1 MAERGSIVVGLEV
14 GTSKVCAAVGE
25 VSPVGVF
32 SLLGLGQARSRGVRK
47 GEITDAQKAV
57 EDVRNAIAEA
67 EQMADVEI
75 RSAYL
80 GVSGAHVNGQTRQ
93 GLHPIV
99 SEGRQI
105 TADDVQDAV
114 ENARARD
121 LPHEHVVIHTIR
133 QDFSVDDHDGVAN
146 PEGMVGSQLI
156 AHVHV
161 VHGQRNRIETGVRA
175 VQSLQLSVENVAF
188 NGLASALAVLT
199 TQQKEMGVLVVDLG
213 AGVTEYAMYGDA
225 LLREC
230 GAFAVGGDHVT
241 NDIAIGLKIPL
252 GRAEDLKVSHGSAQ
266 PVARGEVGETLAL
279 PAEPGLPDRVINL
292 AQLRVIQS
300 ARVEETLELV
310 ARAVG
315 PSLDLCRA
323 GVVLC
328 GGGSRMHGIEGAA
341 QRVFRLP
348 VAVGRVQG
356 VSGPVDLLGHP
367 EFATAI
373 GLARFGA
380 MRRPPPPPRSGILRL
395 LGPWFR

>member
-1 MAERGSIVVGLEV
+1 MADPGSIVVGLEV

-25 VSPVGVF
+25 VSPAGVF
-32 SLLGLGQARSRGVRK
+32 SLLGLGQSKSRGVRK
-47 GEITDAQKAV
+47 GEITDAQKAI

-80 GVSGAHVNGQTRQ
+80 GVTGAHVRGETRQ

-99 SEGRQI
+99 SEGREI
-105 TADDVQDAV
+105 TAEDVQDAV

-146 PEGMVGSQLI
+146 PEGMVGSQLL

-161 VHGQRNRIETGVRA
+161 VHGQRNRIDTGVRA
-175 VQSLQLSVENVAF
+175 VQSLQLEVDNVVF

-213 AGVTEYAMYGDA
+213 AGVTEYAVYGDA
-225 LLREC
+225 LLRGC

-241 NDIAIGLKIPL
+241 NDLAIGLKIPL
-252 GRAEDLKVSHGSAQ
+252 GRAEQLKVSHGAAE
-266 PVARGEVGETLAL
+266 PLARGEDPEPVAL
-279 PAEPGLPDRVINL
+279 PADPGLPERTINL
-292 AQLRVIQS
+292 AQLRLIQS

-328 GGGSRMHGIEGAA
+328 GGGARMVGIEAAA
-341 QRVFRLP
+341 QRVFKLP
-348 VAVGRVQG
+348 ATVGRVQG

-367 EFATAI
+367 EFAAAI

-380 MRRPPPPPRSGILRL
+380 MRRPPPSRGGLRRL